1 MNERLAQARG
11 EIDELVAMTHA
22 LPDGE
27 SVRLT
32 AEKVREIVDL
42 FDLVMQ
48 EALEHAEQNR
58 AMKATIEIADRMLA
72 RRDGIDTKGPIL

>member
-1 MNERLAQARG
+1 MDERLAQARA

-32 AEKVREIVDL
+32 AAKVREIVDI

-48 EALEHAEQNR
+48 DALEQSEQNR

>member
-32 AEKVREIVDL
+32 AAKVREIVDL

>member
-48 EALEHAEQNR
+48 DALEHAEQNR

-72 RRDGIDTKGPIL
+72 KRDGFDPKGPIL